1 MVEAKGPEGVEALPA
16 IGKYIDPV
24 ISTSCARWLVKP
36 PSCIVLRHRE
46 SQFFESFSQPKLFT
60 ALRL

>member
-24 ISTSCARWLVKP
+24 ISTLCARWLAKLPFV
-36 PSCIVLRHRE
+36 SLCAIASL
-46 SQFFESFSQPKLFT
+46 SF
-60 ALRL
+60 